1 MRKTL
6 SALFLATLLPTAAV
20 MAMPAED
27 GPRDGSHFMMDDG
40 PHRGGPRGPFADLD
54 LSREQRQQIDKL
66 RGEQMK
72 AHHEITEK
80 YLDKL
85 PEADKKAMQAE
96 LKASFDKQ
104 QADIRALLTPEQQK
118 QFDADKAK
126 MEARRAEWKE
136 FQAWKAQQ
144 TKK

>member
-6 SALFLATLLPTAAV
+6 SALLLASLLPTAAV
-20 MAMPAED
+20 MAMPAAD
-27 GPRDGSHFMMDDG
+27 GPQADTRPTLE
-40 PHRGGPRGPFADLD
+40 PHAHHRALHGAWADLG
-54 LSREQRQQIDKL
+54 LSQAQREQIAQL
-66 RGEQMK
+66 RAEQMK
-72 AHHEITEK
+72 TRQQLTRK

-85 PEADKKAMQAE
+85 PEADRNALQAE
-96 LKASFDKQ
+96 LKAARDKQ

-144 TKK
+144 AKQ